1 MTNEQ
6 RESNKLIAEFMT
18 DIPAVNEKYAFKQ
31 FPNYFEATIVPDCGL
46 CWVSVMHLS
55 YHLSWDWLMP
65 VVEKIESLG
74 FSTHI
79 IHTKSVGSLMHI
91 INYITDVI
99 TTKGENKLEVVYEN
113 VVKFIKWYNENIGI
127 SS

>member
-31 FPNYFEATIVPDCGL
+31 FPNYFEATIAPDCGL

-55 YHLSWDWLMP
+55 YHLSFDWLMP
-65 VVEKIESLG
+65 VVDKCWKNQGKFGEGLGYFQNVTIFKSIEE
-74 FSTHI
+74 
-79 IHTKSVGSLMHI
+79 V
-91 INYITDVI
+91 YDAVI
-99 TTKGENKLEVVYEN
+99 V
-113 VVKFIKWYNENIGI
+113 FIKWYNENKEETK
-127 SS
+127 